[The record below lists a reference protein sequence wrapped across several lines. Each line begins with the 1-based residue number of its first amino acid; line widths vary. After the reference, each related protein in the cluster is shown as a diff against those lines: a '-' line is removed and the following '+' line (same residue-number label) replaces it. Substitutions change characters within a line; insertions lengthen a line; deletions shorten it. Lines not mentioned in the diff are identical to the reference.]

1 MLNKP
6 RRLITFPP
14 AAEQRTVELA
24 GTSVTYTLKRTSRR
38 HSIGLRIDD
47 RGLTVNVPL
56 RASEKW
62 LHSVLQDKARW
73 VVEKMENWQAKKPA
87 PQQWVDGAPILF
99 RGETFTLRIVPSLF
113 DSNFISKVKQGGDE
127 RATKTVHLARL
138 GASEEANAVSPM
150 KWNWNDAPPQLH
162 GTYLVVHVSQADNPA
177 AIEKTVE
184 RWYRRVALQ
193 LFEECVAHF
202 APLMNVSPREIKLSA
217 ARTQW
222 GSCTVRGTVRLNWQ
236 LIKMPLRLI
245 DYVVVHEL
253 AHLVEMNHSA
263 AFWRVVGKVC
273 PDYVRLRGKLR
284 RWQVA

>member
-1 MLNKP
+1 MLNKL
-6 RRLITFPP
+6 RRLITSPP

-24 GTSVTYTLKRTSRR
+24 GTPVTYTLKRTSRR
-38 HSIGLRIDD
+38 SIGLRIDD

-99 RGETFTLRIVPSLF
+99 RGEAFILRIVSSLF
-113 DSNFISKVKQGGDE
+113 N
-127 RATKTVHLARL
+127 
-138 GASEEANAVSPM
+138 
-150 KWNWNDAPPQLH
+150 APPQLH

>member
-1 MLNKP
+1 MLNKL
-6 RRLITFPP
+6 RRLITTSP
-14 AAEQRTVELA
+14 AVEQRTVELG
-24 GTSVTYTLKRTSRR
+24 GTPVTYTLKRTSRR
-38 HSIGLRIDD
+38 SSIGLRIDD

-62 LHSVLQDKARW
+62 LHSVLQDKAQW
-73 VVEKMENWQAKKPA
+73 VVEKLDHWQAKKTVP
-87 PQQWVDGAPILF
+87 PQWLDGEPILF
-99 RGETFTLRIVPSLF
+99 RGETFTLRIVPGLF
-113 DSNFISKVKQGGDE
+113 
-127 RATKTVHLARL
+127 
-138 GASEEANAVSPM
+138 
-150 KWNWNDAPPQLH
+150 DAPPQLH
-162 GTYLVVHVSQADNPA
+162 GTHLAVHVSQADNPA
-177 AIEKTVE
+177 AIEKIIE
-184 RWYRRVALQ
+184 QWYRRVAMQ

-202 APLMNVSPREIKLSA
+202 APLMNVTPRTVKLSS

-273 PDYVRLRGKLR
+273 PDYVRLRGELR
-284 RWQVA
+284 KWHAG

>member
-1 MLNKP
+1 MLNKL
-6 RRLITFPP
+6 RRLITPP
-14 AAEQRTVELA
+14 SAAEQRTVELA

-38 HSIGLRIDD
+38 RSIGLRIDD

-87 PQQWVDGAPILF
+87 PQQWVDGEPILF
-99 RGETFTLRIVPSLF
+99 RGEIFTLRIVPSLF
-113 DSNFISKVKQGGDE
+113 D
-127 RATKTVHLARL
+127 
-138 GASEEANAVSPM
+138 
-150 KWNWNDAPPQLH
+150 APPQLH
-162 GTYLVVHVSQADNPA
+162 GTHLAVHVSQADNPD
-177 AIEKTVE
+177 AIEKIIE

-193 LFEECVAHF
+193 LFEECIAHF
-202 APLMNVSPREIKLSA
+202 APLMNVSPRELKLSA

-222 GSCTVRGTVRLNWQ
+222 GSCTVRGTVRLNWK
-236 LIKMPLRLI
+236 LIKMPLYMI

-284 RWQVA
+284 KWHVG